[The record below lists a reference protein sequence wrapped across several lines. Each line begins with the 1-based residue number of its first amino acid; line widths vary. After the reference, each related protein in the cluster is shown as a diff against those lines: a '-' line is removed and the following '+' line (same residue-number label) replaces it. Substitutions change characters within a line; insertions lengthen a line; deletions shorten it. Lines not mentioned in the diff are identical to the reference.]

1 MGWYLQEAVVLI
13 EQAKNNFQK
22 RDKYMLSAFCL
33 INLLM
38 LIVGL
43 FTVDVYV
50 LTDKN
55 MSAQL

>member
-13 EQAKNNFQK
+13 EQAKKNFQK